1 MINLIIHGP
10 TGKFGKTIIN
20 SLQNNSNIKYSSA
33 EPNVYAHKVNYI
45 GYIDRFTN
53 YQLFFNNLASIS
65 NIVLLDVTSD
75 IGCYFLLKNLIENK
89 IYYPLV
95 IGSTGNLPFDLIK
108 EYSIHTQVAQISNFS
123 DGITNILNILPQ
135 INLPNSDIKIFETH
149 HTEKKDAPS
158 GTAKTLADKIKLS
171 HSKIFSAREGDVYG
185 VHEIIYE
192 NDNEK
197 ITIIHESKNRNIFA
211 IGCIKWIEKII
222 TLEKGLYQN

>member
-1 MINLIIHGP
+1 MINLIIHGT

-20 SLQNNSNIKYSSA
+20 SQHNNSNIKF
-33 EPNVYAHKVNYI
+33 I

-95 IGSTGNLPFDLIK
+95 IGSTGDLPFDLIK
-108 EYSIHTQVAQISNFS
+108 EYSTHAPVAQISNFS
-123 DGITNILNILPQ
+123 DGITNILKILPQ

-185 VHEIIYE
+185 IHEIIYE

-222 TLEKGLYQN
+222 TLDKGLYQN